1 MSDLVPT
8 TTTVPNTLSAVVDF
22 GPRAA
27 AVEQVLAQVREADA
41 LTFALAAVPVMPS
54 ARHDERQRH
63 ATITAWH
70 AARDHDRAAAW
81 GAAWA
86 ACSLIAD
93 HPAAVD
99 TAVAEVVS
107 DLVTPQVY
115 LALTAPWQAALAVR
129 DELRRLGPQAEYLAA
144 SLLDLGWTND
154 VKDIPDVARGTLAA

>member
-1 MSDLVPT
+1 VEKVLV
-8 TTTVPNTLSAVVDF
+8 
-22 GPRAA
+22 
-27 AVEQVLAQVREADA
+27 QVREADS
-41 LTFALAAVPVMPS
+41 LTFALAAVPVLHS
-54 ARHDERQRH
+54 GRRDERQRH

-99 TAVAEVVS
+99 NAVAEVIG

-115 LALTAPWQAALAVR
+115 LALATPWQAAVAVR
-129 DELRRLGPQAEYLAA
+129 DELRRLGPQAESLAA